1 MSHNWRY
8 ICLANSFKWPE
19 VEHFDHSFVHS
30 INMHSLNTYCMPGP
44 GEKMAF
50 LESHAFLFPPSLPS
64 LRLVWFMTSGTKGWG
79 TDTAQFMVPH
89 QSWARQGPSFFCLL
103 IHLFLCI
110 SKAHSHSPPC
120 KGNHSSA
127 VNVYLFVCMYFCK
140 MCIVSC
146 EYILIHFNG
155 ELLYSLFGILFLL
168 PILWF

>member
-1 MSHNWRY
+1 MYNCVASMSHNWRY

-30 INMHSLNTYCMPGP
+30 LNMHSLNTYRMPGP

-89 QSWARQGPSFFCLL
+89 QSWARQGPSFFVCSFIYSFVSPKPTPIPLHAKATIL
-103 IHLFLCI
+103 VRSMYICSCACI
-110 SKAHSHSPPC
+110 FVKCVLSP
-120 KGNHSSA
+120 
-127 VNVYLFVCMYFCK
+127 VN
-140 MCIVSC
+140 IS
-146 EYILIHFNG
+146 
-155 ELLYSLFGILFLL
+155 
-168 PILWF
+168 